1 MRREFFRVW
10 RGWGPK
16 SGIAGRRAKRRP
28 HAKRRQSSGG
38 CLERLENRELL
49 TVTYHGGDLLT
60 NVEAQAVYLG
70 SQWSTNASLAA
81 QAQATD
87 QFLATIV
94 NSPYMDMLTNAGYGV
109 GRGTASAGADDNLTL
124 NGTTTDAL
132 IRSDLQ
138 AEIDSGAVQ
147 APDANRLYVVYV
159 EPGVSVQLGTASST
173 NSFLGYHAAFGGTTS
188 TGAPIDIHYAVI
200 PAPGTPNPTPASQGF
215 SSALNEVTTVTSHEL
230 AEAVTDPNVNY
241 KTLGW
246 YDDQLN
252 GEIADLAEGHDS
264 TIIGANGVTYEVQD
278 VVNQNDQLISPSTAQ
293 PPSNSGLSAPTLT
306 ASAVSPTV
314 AQLSWTSVSGA
325 QDYRVFEVVNGQ
337 NVLLGTV
344 SSSTTAVD
352 VTGLTPG
359 TTDSFEV
366 QAFNSTSAAN
376 SSVVSVTLPASQL
389 VTAPQV
395 TAIATSATIVELTW
409 SAEPQATGFNIYWSN
424 GSQIVFLGTV
434 SGSTTSVTVEDL
446 QPGSTSFFLVQ
457 AFNKVSHANSQWVTV
472 TTPFDL
478 LHNTL
483 LASSGDQ
490 RAGDVGSVGGPT
502 VLAVAGSAEHGPAE
516 GRSW

>member
-1 MRREFFRVW
+1 MRFMQFWNGW
-10 RGWGPK
+10 RRK
-16 SGIAGRRAKRRP
+16 SGGVGRRRKRRP
-28 HAKRRQSSGG
+28 ETKRRQSSGG

-70 SQWSTNASLAA
+70 NQWSTNASLQA

-109 GRGTASAGADDNLTL
+109 ARGTASAGADDNLTL
-124 NGTTTDAL
+124 NSAISDGQ

-188 TGAPIDIHYAVI
+188 TGAPIDIHYAVV
-200 PAPGTPNPTPASQGF
+200 PAPGTPNPTPGSQGF
-215 SSALNEVTTVTSHEL
+215 SSAFNDITSVTSHEL

-252 GEIADLAEGHDS
+252 GEIADLTRQTS
-264 TIIGANGVTYEVQD
+264 TITGANGVSYQVQD
-278 VVNQNDQLISPSTAQ
+278 VVNQNDQVISPNTT
-293 PPSNSGLSAPTLT
+293 PLPSNTSLSAPSLT
-306 ASAVSPTV
+306 AGAVSSTV
-314 AQLSWTSVSGA
+314 AQLSWTPVSGA
-325 QDYRVFEVVNGQ
+325 QGYRVFQVVNGQ
-337 NVLLGTV
+337 DVLLGTV
-344 SSSTTAVD
+344 SSSTTSVD

-359 TTDSFEV
+359 TTDSFQV
-366 QAFNSTSAAN
+366 QAFNSTSVAA
-376 SSVVSVTLPASQL
+376 SSVVSVTLPASQF
-389 VTAPQV
+389 VTAPQL
-395 TAIATSATIVELTW
+395 TAVALSTTSVELSW
-409 SAEPQATGFNIYWSN
+409 NFEPQATGYNVYWSN
-424 GSQIVFLGTV
+424 GFRTVFLGTV
-434 SGSTTSVTVEDL
+434 SSSTTSVTVTGL
-446 QPGSTSFFLVQ
+446 QPGSNSYFLVQ
-457 AFNKVSHANSQWVTV
+457 AFNNVSHANSQWVFV
-472 TTPFDL
+472 ATPF
-478 LHNTL
+478 
-483 LASSGDQ
+483 SSIHTGAEHGQ
-490 RAGDVGSVGGPT
+490 HAAQHLSDVGAEGAIT
-502 VLAVAGSAEHGPAE
+502 TAAVAGTTENH
-516 GRSW
+516 W